1 MTSQTHAVCIAAL
14 LGVSAIGL
22 GACGRTPTG
31 PLGAQQAAQG
41 TDLPEVAT
49 LEADQPTGTARAV
62 TAAETTPD
70 TDDELTAD
78 DELSRREAELAQR
91 ERELRVQQEE
101 LRRERER
108 LEAGRG
114 GAGPAPEDSYD
125 ADEATSPVA
134 TTSANSSI
142 RKEPTL
148 PIVVPPGTP
157 LEITLAA
164 NVNTKVARV
173 GDRVEG
179 RLASDLVV
187 DERRA
192 AMAGAAVTGSVTELV
207 SGSDKVGGVPTLGLT
222 FDSLQAANGATIPI
236 VAKFRKQGDS
246 DTPSDA
252 AKVVGGA
259 AAGAVIG
266 HEVKDDKDSD
276 RGTVIGGI
284 LGGAAGA
291 AAAQKTGGE
300 VKVRAGTVITAPT
313 ETSFSI
319 Y

>member
-1 MTSQTHAVCIAAL
+1 MTRQTQPLTIVTI
-14 LGVSAIGL
+14 LGVSAIAL
-22 GACGRTPTG
+22 AACGRTPTG
-31 PLGAQQAAQG
+31 PMPAARAAQ
-41 TDLPEVAT
+41 DSEVPEVAT

-70 TDDELTAD
+70 DELH
-78 DELSRREAELAQR
+78 RREAELAQR
-91 ERELRVQQEE
+91 ERELLQQQEE

-108 LEAGRG
+108 LEAARSGGRPSYG
-114 GAGPAPEDSYD
+114 DDEYSYD
-125 ADEATSPVA
+125 ADEATS

-142 RKEPTL
+142 QKVPTL
-148 PIVVPPGTP
+148 PIVVPSGTP
-157 LEITLAA
+157 LEIELAA

-179 RLASDLVV
+179 RLASDLVI

-192 AMAGAAVTGSVTELV
+192 AVAGAPVTGSVTELV
-207 SGSDKVGGVPTLGLT
+207 SGSDKVGGAPTLVVT
-222 FDSLQAANGATIPI
+222 SNSLQAANGATIPI
-236 VAKFRKQGDS
+236 LAKFRKQGDS
-246 DTPSDA
+246 DTASDA

-266 HEVKDDKDSD
+266 HEVDDDDKDSD
-276 RGTVIGGI
+276 RGTVVGGI

-291 AAAQKTGGE
+291 VAAQKTGSE
-300 VKVRAGTVITAPT
+300 VKIRAGTVITAPT
-313 ETSFSI
+313 ETTFSI